1 MFHVDTAQT
10 HYVSIGDVDYTVDLS
25 PDDGDLVVLRSD
37 DTSCNRQ
44 ILPTPELGALLC
56 ELIAKQMRVE
66 ADAWARRG
74 RLYRTPAVEI

>member
-25 PDDGDLVVLRSD
+25 PEDGDLVVLRSD

-44 ILPTPELGALLC
+44 ILPTP
-56 ELIAKQMRVE
+56 
-66 ADAWARRG
+66 
-74 RLYRTPAVEI
+74 